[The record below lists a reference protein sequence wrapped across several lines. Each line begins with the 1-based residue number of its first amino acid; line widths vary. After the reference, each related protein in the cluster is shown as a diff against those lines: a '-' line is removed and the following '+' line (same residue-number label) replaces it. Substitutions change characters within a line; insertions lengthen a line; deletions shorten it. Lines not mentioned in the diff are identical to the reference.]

1 MSFRALKSTRDIL
14 QQLRT
19 GPGAT
24 ALPSNIN
31 KIALTFAIKGKNES
45 ASARHFLQE
54 NLPRMQ
60 YNNPHIEYEVN
71 RVHDSSIK
79 PTVTIH
85 YSDGK
90 SKTLDIARVQSS
102 AICEQIMSS

>member
-1 MSFRALKSTRDIL
+1 MCVCGLCSLKSSKNIFHIFYFRHPWSHFFFLFPLLSKMSFRALKSTRDIL

-45 ASARHFLQE
+45 ASARYM
-54 NLPRMQ
+54 N
-60 YNNPHIEYEVN
+60 
-71 RVHDSSIK
+71 
-79 PTVTIH
+79 TV
-85 YSDGK
+85 YK
-90 SKTLDIARVQSS
+90 
-102 AICEQIMSS
+102 EQ